1 MSLGLPGTPSTVP
14 SESGDPK
21 QHLFT
26 CSTASG
32 RPCEG
37 EEGFLQT
44 YSGDCRQN
52 QSPRESPSSRP
63 AALHRSE
70 LESPEPALGP
80 THPSPRPIELPFK
93 HILIQLRPEPDR
105 PGGAGA
111 GAGSRVVPS
120 GGLKYCRIVPFTQ
133 FCSCPRTPGPQQPR
147 CGPRPPVTRGQP
159 VCRDILR
166 AACAIKRAVNLLFP
180 TRPPVCFPC
189 GKIVTARSLP
199 CQPASVSRSG
209 HSTLTLL
216 CSGHHRPSP

>member
-1 MSLGLPGTPSTVP
+1 MSGGLGTLASLPDSQIPPSASLGQDGAGRKHCVSLGLPGTPSTVP

-70 LESPEPALGP
+70 LESPELALGP
-80 THPSPRPIELPFK
+80 THPSHRPIELPFK
-93 HILIQLRPEPDR
+93 HILIQRRPEPDR
-105 PGGAGA
+105 PGGAG
-111 GAGSRVVPS
+111 
-120 GGLKYCRIVPFTQ
+120 
-133 FCSCPRTPGPQQPR
+133 PGP
-147 CGPRPPVTRGQP
+147 G
-159 VCRDILR
+159 
-166 AACAIKRAVNLLFP
+166 AAWSLL
-180 TRPPVCFPC
+180 V
-189 GKIVTARSLP
+189 A
-199 CQPASVSRSG
+199 
-209 HSTLTLL
+209 
-216 CSGHHRPSP
+216 